1 MYCARM
7 QKFACQCLPQRLKPQ
22 TAGYMAVFLNSAS
35 LVPSLFLQVF
45 RNIQAV
51 SYSIYLQCQS
61 VPFSYR
67 AKNRIHLGLLALF
80 FYRGILNNLVEE
92 KL

>member
-22 TAGYMAVFLNSAS
+22 TAGYTAVFLNSAAAVS
-35 LVPSLFLQVF
+35 SLFLQVF

-51 SYSIYLQCQS
+51 SYSIYLQCQT

-80 FYRGILNNLVEE
+80 FCRRISNNLIEE